1 MTAEARDLMLWVA
14 RWGPSVHRPD
24 TVARYDDLLH
34 RFVTASLRPPDPE
47 PPARRSYPRVD
58 LDELPLDDPG
68 GPRDRHPRARR
79 LRPSEVRS
87 LR

>member
-1 MTAEARDLMLWVA
+1 MTAEARDVMLWVA

-34 RFVTASLRPPDPE
+34 RFVTASLRPPAPDG
-47 PPARRSYPRVD
+47 PARQSYPYVD
-58 LDELPLDDPG
+58 LDELPLDDA
-68 GPRDRHPRARR
+68 GPAAAPARR
-79 LRPSEVRS
+79 PPWLRWRRRRS

>member
-24 TVARYDDLLH
+24 TVARYDDVLH
-34 RFVTASLRPPDPE
+34 RFVTASLRPPAPE
-47 PPARRSYPRVD
+47 PPARRSYPHVD
-58 LDELPLDDPG
+58 LDELPLDELRAPAG
-68 GPRDRHPRARR
+68 RHRRAGP
-79 LRPSEVRS
+79 LRPGTARS

>member
-1 MTAEARDLMLWVA
+1 MTAEARDVMLWVA

-34 RFVTASLRPPDPE
+34 RFVTASLRPPAPE
-47 PPARRSYPRVD
+47 RPARQSYPYVD

-68 GPRDRHPRARR
+68 APVGRGRR
-79 LRPSEVRS
+79 GRWLRPGARS
-87 LR
+87 PLR